1 MAYAD
6 TDIHCADS
14 VLDTPKTN
22 HQLPAV
28 VLWNDSEALFPPP
41 HQNCSSSV
49 PLFLRFTVILYASD
63 QKWLVQKTDLIIE
76 FYSHIN
82 LDFKSISPYPQTKLA
97 VLPDFLQV
105 CFKNISSENS
115 LGLSISLKV
124 HLLIPTKG
132 LPW

>member
-14 VLDTPKTN
+14 VLDTPKTTTSSPPWSFGTIVR
-22 HQLPAV
+22 HY
-28 VLWNDSEALFPPP
+28 SPPP
-41 HQNCSSSV
+41 PQKCSSSV

-63 QKWLVQKTDLIIE
+63 QKWLVQKTDLIIG